1 MPERVVLIHAGIAD
15 SRMWERQATLLSER
29 GYEVVAPDLPGF
41 GAEPVP
47 SEQYS
52 FVDLMKHFLPAIL
65 VGNSFGGQVA
75 LATALANP
83 KTVNKLVLVAP
94 AIGDHEWSDDLRSYW
109 RRENELLEAGD
120 LEAATELTLDVFAQ
134 PHVRDTL
141 RPMQREA
148 YELQLAADD
157 PDVMWPEGKPIAELR
172 TPTLVIV
179 GEEDRP
185 DFRAIAERI
194 AREAPNARLEFIAG
208 ARHVPSLETP
218 DEFDR
223 LLLEFL
229 EHGV

>member
-1 MPERVVLIHAGIAD
+1 VPERVVLIHAGIAD

-41 GAEPVP
+41 GAEPIP
-47 SEQYS
+47 SEPYS
-52 FVDLMKHFLPAIL
+52 FVDPMKNFLPATV

-83 KTVNKLVLVAP
+83 KTVNKLVLIAP
-94 AIGDHEWSDDLRSYW
+94 AIDDHEWSDDLRSYW
-109 RRENELLEAGD
+109 RRENELLEVGD
-120 LEAATELTLDVFAQ
+120 VNAATELTLEVFAQ

-148 YELQLAADD
+148 YELQLAGED
-157 PDVMWPEGKPIAELR
+157 PDVMWPQGKPIAELR

-194 AREAPNARLEFIAG
+194 AREAPNARLEVIAG

-223 LLLEFL
+223 LLLEFF

>member
-1 MPERVVLIHAGIAD
+1 VPERVVLIHAGIAD
-15 SRMWERQATLLSER
+15 SRMWDRQATLLSAR

-47 SEQYS
+47 SEPYS
-52 FVDLMKHFLPAIL
+52 FVAPMKNFLPATV

-83 KTVNKLVLVAP
+83 KAVNKLVLIAP
-94 AIGDHEWSDDLRSYW
+94 AIDDHEWSDDLRSYW
-109 RRENELLEAGD
+109 RQENELLEAGD
-120 LEAATELTLDVFAQ
+120 VNAATELTLEVFAQ

-148 YELQLAADD
+148 YELQLAGED
-157 PDVMWPEGKPIAELR
+157 PDVMWPKGKPIAELR

-194 AREAPNARLEFIAG
+194 AREAVNARLEVIAG

-218 DEFDR
+218 NEFDR